1 MNNPKAIYERPLEE
15 MIGKLLEMGIKD
27 FSVLDAMRR
36 VPRHIFIDEALR
48 SRAYENMSLPIGYK
62 QTISQPY
69 IVAKMTELLVRN
81 SAKQNEKFEK
91 ILEIGSGCGYQS
103 AVLSYFADEVHSVER
118 IKQLVSKARENLSDL
133 RIHNVLIKNRDGF
146 EGWDE
151 EIKYDGILCAAA
163 PPEIPKS
170 LLAFLKVGCCAR
182 WHFKMSIRLRFLLAG
197 FCIGLAEL
205 LPGISGATVALMFG
219 IYKKLIECIS
229 KLKDLDLLVPLLLG
243 MAVSVFGFSKL
254 INFLFLNYTNLFEFF
269 IGILMIFYGAYLFLS
284 NIQKSK
290 RKELFFFSL
299 LFVIS
304 VAIGVAIGNL
314 SGLDA
319 SVGTFP
325 LVIYGFIA
333 FSFLLIPGISGSAFL
348 LAIGIYPLIIGSVAD
363 LNLLVL
369 LPFTTGML
377 FSLITMPK
385 CIYFYKIDLI
395 LWKFIFR

>member
-48 SRAYENMSLPIGYK
+48 SRAYENMSLPIGFK

-81 SAKQNEKFEK
+81 SKKQNEKFEK

-163 PPEIPKS
+163 PLEIPKS
-170 LLAFLKVGCCAR
+170 LLAFLKVGC
-182 WHFKMSIRLRFLLAG
+182 SLV
-197 FCIGLAEL
+197 
-205 LPGISGATVALMFG
+205 LPVGGS
-219 IYKKLIECIS
+219 KS
-229 KLKDLDLLVPLLLG
+229 QKLKIVTKTKKSFDEQEFENVSFVPMLG
-243 MAVSVFGFSKL
+243 GTSK
-254 INFLFLNYTNLFEFF
+254 
-269 IGILMIFYGAYLFLS
+269 
-284 NIQKSK
+284 
-290 RKELFFFSL
+290 
-299 LFVIS
+299 
-304 VAIGVAIGNL
+304 
-314 SGLDA
+314 
-319 SVGTFP
+319 
-325 LVIYGFIA
+325 
-333 FSFLLIPGISGSAFL
+333 
-348 LAIGIYPLIIGSVAD
+348 
-363 LNLLVL
+363 
-369 LPFTTGML
+369 
-377 FSLITMPK
+377 
-385 CIYFYKIDLI
+385 
-395 LWKFIFR
+395 

>member
-81 SAKQNEKFEK
+81 SEKQNEKFEK

-151 EIKYDGILCAAA
+151 EIKYDGILCTAA
-163 PPEIPKS
+163 PPEIPKR
-170 LLAFLKVGCCAR
+170 LLAFLKVGC
-182 WHFKMSIRLRFLLAG
+182 SLV
-197 FCIGLAEL
+197 
-205 LPGISGATVALMFG
+205 LPVGGS
-219 IYKKLIECIS
+219 KS
-229 KLKDLDLLVPLLLG
+229 QKLKIVTKTPKGFDEQEFESVSFVPMLG
-243 MAVSVFGFSKL
+243 GTSK
-254 INFLFLNYTNLFEFF
+254 
-269 IGILMIFYGAYLFLS
+269 
-284 NIQKSK
+284 
-290 RKELFFFSL
+290 
-299 LFVIS
+299 
-304 VAIGVAIGNL
+304 
-314 SGLDA
+314 
-319 SVGTFP
+319 
-325 LVIYGFIA
+325 
-333 FSFLLIPGISGSAFL
+333 
-348 LAIGIYPLIIGSVAD
+348 
-363 LNLLVL
+363 
-369 LPFTTGML
+369 
-377 FSLITMPK
+377 
-385 CIYFYKIDLI
+385 
-395 LWKFIFR
+395 

>member
-133 RIHNVLIKNRDGF
+133 RIYNVLIKNRDGF

-170 LLAFLKVGCCAR
+170 LLAFLKVGCC
-182 WHFKMSIRLRFLLAG
+182 LV
-197 FCIGLAEL
+197 
-205 LPGISGATVALMFG
+205 LPVGGS
-219 IYKKLIECIS
+219 KS
-229 KLKDLDLLVPLLLG
+229 QKLKIVTKTKKDFDEQEFENVSFVPMLG
-243 MAVSVFGFSKL
+243 GTSK
-254 INFLFLNYTNLFEFF
+254 
-269 IGILMIFYGAYLFLS
+269 
-284 NIQKSK
+284 
-290 RKELFFFSL
+290 
-299 LFVIS
+299 
-304 VAIGVAIGNL
+304 
-314 SGLDA
+314 
-319 SVGTFP
+319 
-325 LVIYGFIA
+325 
-333 FSFLLIPGISGSAFL
+333 
-348 LAIGIYPLIIGSVAD
+348 
-363 LNLLVL
+363 
-369 LPFTTGML
+369 
-377 FSLITMPK
+377 
-385 CIYFYKIDLI
+385 
-395 LWKFIFR
+395 

>member
-36 VPRHIFIDEALR
+36 VPRHIFIDEALG

-81 SAKQNEKFEK
+81 SEKQNEKFEK

-170 LLAFLKVGCCAR
+170 LLSFLKVGCC
-182 WHFKMSIRLRFLLAG
+182 LV
-197 FCIGLAEL
+197 
-205 LPGISGATVALMFG
+205 LPVGGS
-219 IYKKLIECIS
+219 KS
-229 KLKDLDLLVPLLLG
+229 QKLKIVTKTKKDFDEQEFENVSFVPMLG
-243 MAVSVFGFSKL
+243 GTSK
-254 INFLFLNYTNLFEFF
+254 
-269 IGILMIFYGAYLFLS
+269 
-284 NIQKSK
+284 
-290 RKELFFFSL
+290 
-299 LFVIS
+299 
-304 VAIGVAIGNL
+304 
-314 SGLDA
+314 
-319 SVGTFP
+319 
-325 LVIYGFIA
+325 
-333 FSFLLIPGISGSAFL
+333 
-348 LAIGIYPLIIGSVAD
+348 
-363 LNLLVL
+363 
-369 LPFTTGML
+369 
-377 FSLITMPK
+377 
-385 CIYFYKIDLI
+385 
-395 LWKFIFR
+395 

>member
-1 MNNPKAIYERPLEE
+1 MNNPKAIYERPIEE
-15 MIGKLLEMGIKD
+15 MVGKLLEMGIKD

-151 EIKYDGILCAAA
+151 EVKYDGILCAAA

-170 LLAFLKVGCCAR
+170 LLAFLKVGCCLVLPVGGG
-182 WHFKMSIRLRFLLAG
+182 KSQKLKIVTKTKKG
-197 FCIGLAEL
+197 FDEQECENVSFVPMLG
-205 LPGISGATVALMFG
+205 GIS
-219 IYKKLIECIS
+219 K
-229 KLKDLDLLVPLLLG
+229 
-243 MAVSVFGFSKL
+243 
-254 INFLFLNYTNLFEFF
+254 
-269 IGILMIFYGAYLFLS
+269 
-284 NIQKSK
+284 
-290 RKELFFFSL
+290 
-299 LFVIS
+299 
-304 VAIGVAIGNL
+304 
-314 SGLDA
+314 
-319 SVGTFP
+319 
-325 LVIYGFIA
+325 
-333 FSFLLIPGISGSAFL
+333 
-348 LAIGIYPLIIGSVAD
+348 
-363 LNLLVL
+363 
-369 LPFTTGML
+369 
-377 FSLITMPK
+377 
-385 CIYFYKIDLI
+385 
-395 LWKFIFR
+395 

>member
-1 MNNPKAIYERPLEE
+1 

-163 PPEIPKS
+163 PP
-170 LLAFLKVGCCAR
+170 G
-182 WHFKMSIRLRFLLAG
+182 
-197 FCIGLAEL
+197 
-205 LPGISGATVALMFG
+205 
-219 IYKKLIECIS
+219 
-229 KLKDLDLLVPLLLG
+229 
-243 MAVSVFGFSKL
+243 
-254 INFLFLNYTNLFEFF
+254 
-269 IGILMIFYGAYLFLS
+269 
-284 NIQKSK
+284 
-290 RKELFFFSL
+290 
-299 LFVIS
+299 
-304 VAIGVAIGNL
+304 
-314 SGLDA
+314 
-319 SVGTFP
+319 
-325 LVIYGFIA
+325 
-333 FSFLLIPGISGSAFL
+333 
-348 LAIGIYPLIIGSVAD
+348 
-363 LNLLVL
+363 VL
-369 LPFTTGML
+369 LHKECHH
-377 FSLITMPK
+377 I
-385 CIYFYKIDLI
+385 
-395 LWKFIFR
+395 